1 MTLIIHTLLQLNIQ
15 VEVPMIKASDVMKIY
30 NPNKQNEIKVLK
42 GISLDIAKGEFCT
55 IIGKSGSGKTT
66 LLKCLSG
73 LEKVTSGD
81 IKVND
86 RDICNLTKREV
97 NTFRK
102 TDIAFVFQGY
112 NLIDDLTLHENIY
125 LEHESTEDIEN
136 LIDSWDIRK
145 AINLFPS
152 QCSGGQQQKAAILR
166 ALVKNSKILFCDE
179 PTGALDGNSSKE
191 VLTVL
196 QNLQQSHQTTIV
208 LITHNE
214 QITKISNRVITIHDG
229 NKIND
234 KVNLEVEAAENL
246 EW

>member
-1 MTLIIHTLLQLNIQ
+1 MIQ
-15 VEVPMIKASDVMKIY
+15 ATNVIKVFNAG
-30 NPNKQNEIKVLK
+30 KQNELNVLR
-42 GISLDIAKGEFCT
+42 GIDLDITEGELCT

-73 LEKVTSGD
+73 LVSVTSGN
-81 IKVND
+81 IQVNK
-86 RDICNLTKREV
+86 RSISNLTKKEV
-97 NTFRK
+97 NVFRK
-102 TDIAFVFQGY
+102 NDIAFIFQEY

-125 LEHESTEDIEN
+125 LEHDVTEEIEN
-136 LIDSWDIRK
+136 LIDDWDIRK
-145 AINLFPS
+145 AINLFPN

-166 ALVKNSKILFCDE
+166 ALVKRAKILFCDE

-196 QNLQQSHQTTIV
+196 QKLQKSHQTTIV

-229 NKIND
+229 K
-234 KVNLEVEAAENL
+234 KVIDMVNEDIELAENL

>member
-1 MTLIIHTLLQLNIQ
+1 
-15 VEVPMIKASDVMKIY
+15 MIKARNITKIY
-30 NPNKQNEIKVLK
+30 NANKQNELKVLK
-42 GISLDIAKGEFCT
+42 GINLDIRKGEFCT

-66 LLKCLSG
+66 MLKCLSG
-73 LEKVTSGD
+73 LENVTSGD
-81 IKVND
+81 IEVNNRDVCNLSKKEVND
-86 RDICNLTKREV
+86 
-97 NTFRK
+97 FRRN
-102 TDIAFVFQGY
+102 DIAFVFQEY

-125 LEHESTEDIEN
+125 LEHPLNKEIESF
-136 LIDSWDIRK
+136 IDEWDIRK
-145 AINLFPS
+145 AINLFPH

-166 ALVKNSKILFCDE
+166 ALVKESKILFCDE
-179 PTGALDGNSSKE
+179 PTGALDGKSSRE

-229 NKIND
+229 QKIND
-234 KVNLEVEAAENL
+234 EVQTEVTLVESL

>member
-1 MTLIIHTLLQLNIQ
+1 
-15 VEVPMIKASDVMKIY
+15 MIKAKDITKIY
-30 NPNKQNEIKVLK
+30 NSNKQNELQVLK
-42 GISLDIAKGEFCT
+42 GINLTINTGELCT

-73 LEKVTSGD
+73 LEKVTTGEINVHNKNISHF
-81 IKVND
+81 N
-86 RDICNLTKREV
+86 REQE
-97 NTFRK
+97 NQFRR
-102 TDIAFVFQGY
+102 TDIAFVFQEY

-125 LEHESTEDIEN
+125 LEHSLNEEIEG
-136 LIDSWDIRK
+136 LIDAWDVRK

-166 ALVKNSKILFCDE
+166 ALVKQSKILFCDE
-179 PTGALDGNSSKE
+179 PTGALDGKSSKE

-196 QNLQQSHQTTIV
+196 QDLQRSHKVTIV

-214 QITKISNRVITIHDG
+214 QIKKISNRVITIHDG
-229 NKIND
+229 HLINNEVNS
-234 KVNLEVEAAENL
+234 KVETAESL

>member
-1 MTLIIHTLLQLNIQ
+1 
-15 VEVPMIKASDVMKIY
+15 MIKATNIIKVF
-30 NPNKQNEIKVLK
+30 NANKQNELKVLR
-42 GISLDIAKGEFCT
+42 GIDLGINKGELCT

-73 LEKVTSGD
+73 LESVTSGD
-81 IKVND
+81 IQVNK
-86 RDICNLTKREV
+86 RSIGNLTKKEV
-97 NTFRK
+97 NVFRK
-102 TDIAFVFQGY
+102 NDIAFVFQEY

-125 LEHESTEDIEN
+125 LEHDVTEEIEN
-136 LIDSWDIRK
+136 LIDEWDIRK
-145 AINLFPS
+145 AINLFPN

-166 ALVKNSKILFCDE
+166 ALVKKAKILFCDE

-196 QNLQQSHQTTIV
+196 QKLQKSHQTTIV

-214 QITKISNRVITIHDG
+214 QIIKISNRTITIHDG
-229 NKIND
+229 K
-234 KVNLEVEAAENL
+234 KVNDVVNENIELAENL